1 MPDLDK
7 AMDELGVAL
16 SLDWCHP
23 QEREQAVW
31 SPSTGATTVHLR
43 FTYSANG
50 PQRVEL
56 LQGEPGSVWDG
67 TEDPGLH
74 HVGLW
79 SDNVAAETASLVD
92 AGWTLRL
99 AQREPADGLRRVH
112 VRPTAERAV
121 GGAGVDQ
128 RPADVRALVRR
139 RPVGVTTL
147 CSIALVRVCRRI
159 AGFPAD
165 QGVR

>member
-1 MPDLDK
+1 MTADYARCFHQGVRVPDLDK

-99 AQREPADGLRRVH
+99 AQREPADGYGVFTYVQPPSGLLVEL
-112 VRPTAERAV
+112 VSTSVQPMFERWFA
-121 GGAGVDQ
+121 GGPLA
-128 RPADVRALVRR
+128 
-139 RPVGVTTL
+139 
-147 CSIALVRVCRRI
+147 
-159 AGFPAD
+159 
-165 QGVR
+165 